1 MGVSPWIAEHW
12 FELIQTIGIICGLL
26 FTAYTTRKEERA
38 RKIGNLVAIKQQYRE
53 IWKELYGRPKL
64 SRVLQR
70 DVDLA
75 KKPISDE
82 EGLFVKL
89 LILHLDT
96 VHRAMKARMFV
107 KLEGLQTDVKEFFA
121 SPIPRAVWERMK
133 PLQDAGFVR
142 FVESC
147 LAES

>member
-1 MGVSPWIAEHW
+1 
-12 FELIQTIGIICGLL
+12 
-26 FTAYTTRKEERA
+26 
-38 RKIGNLVAIKQQYRE
+38 
-53 IWKELYGRPKL
+53 
-64 SRVLQR
+64 
-70 DVDLA
+70 
-75 KKPISDE
+75 
-82 EGLFVKL
+82 
-89 LILHLDT
+89 
-96 VHRAMKARMFV
+96 MKARMFV